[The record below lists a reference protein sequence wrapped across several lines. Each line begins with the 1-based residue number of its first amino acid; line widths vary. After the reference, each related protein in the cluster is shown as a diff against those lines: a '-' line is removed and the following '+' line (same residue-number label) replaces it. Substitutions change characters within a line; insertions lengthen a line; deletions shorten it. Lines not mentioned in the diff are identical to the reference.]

1 MYVTF
6 QSRLRVAL
14 IAAALALLGA
24 CSTVG
29 GGRGGPPPGAG
40 RSLGEPGEAGS
51 GMACRTLVEQNRET
65 FAQAARLLALTPPQQ
80 VLWEDYA
87 QSVRTLIDDSL
98 RLEPY
103 KGAHR
108 SALAQI
114 DDKAQAARQRV
125 AQMERIATQ
134 AATLYRALD
143 EAQKRVADRNL
154 PATIPEPYAGT
165 LCLAGDGPGD
175 AGRPVGRPGGSGG
188 APR

>member
-29 GGRGGPPPGAG
+29 GGRGGPPGAG

-175 AGRPVGRPGGSGG
+175 AGRPAGRPGGSGG